1 MRVIY
6 MAQEYITLENSSNLG
21 TVRLNKSVFTS
32 IALNVIE
39 EDENVKLAETT
50 RLRNSNTLS
59 SEIHDNQLT
68 MNIPVQINYKAN
80 VSDVCANLQHKIF
93 ESISYMTGLQPS
105 SIEVQVV
112 GFIF

>member
-1 MRVIY
+1 
-6 MAQEYITLENSSNLG
+6 MAQEYITLENQSQLG
-21 TVRLNKSVFTS
+21 TVKLNKSVFSS

-39 EDENVKLAETT
+39 EDENVKLVENT

-59 SEIHDNQLT
+59 AQIQDNQLT
-68 MNIPVQINYKAN
+68 MVVPVQVNYKAN

-93 ESISYMTGLQPS
+93 ESISYMTGFKPE
-105 SIEVQVV
+105 SIEIQVV

>member
-1 MRVIY
+1 

-59 SEIHDNQLT
+59 SEIHDNKLT
-68 MNIPVQINYKAN
+68 TRQTFLMFAP
-80 VSDVCANLQHKIF
+80 IF
-93 ESISYMTGLQPS
+93 NTRSLKVFLI
-105 SIEVQVV
+105 
-112 GFIF
+112 

>member
-1 MRVIY
+1 
-6 MAQEYITLENSSNLG
+6 MAQEYITLENNVNLG

-39 EDENVKLAETT
+39 EDENVKLAESS
-50 RLRNSNTLS
+50 RLRNTNPLS
-59 SEIHDNQLT
+59 SNINENQLS
-68 MNIPVQINYKAN
+68 MNVPIQINYKAN

-93 ESISYMTGLQPS
+93 ESISYMTGLKPA
-105 SIEVQVV
+105 SIEIQVV